1 MIWHYAG
8 GAPGH
13 ARVGVTP
20 SVPRREV
27 SKEKEVDPTPAE
39 SSIISKE
46 AAKQT
51 PRQLEE
57 AEVIDWYTWTD
68 PESDDGDDD
77 EGGDNGDGET
87 QM

>member
-1 MIWHYAG
+1 MFWRYVG

-20 SVPRREV
+20 SVSRREV

-39 SSIISKE
+39 LSIISKE

-51 PRQLEE
+51 LRQLEE